1 MARIVK
7 SLERSVLPAALSS
20 NLELNEFT
28 GDRSKSHWW
37 WDTQRPNDGGVM
49 FDRKVRKFISR
60 ALRSCHRAG
69 TGNDGAA
76 VGSAAA
82 FESVSLNPATFS
94 GNHGVRVVQFDVPF
108 RYARV
113 RGERQTH
120 KGGWIFRTSNALRF
134 ECTPSPRTEGK
145 YLLPRAVDNTT
156 FSPEELEQAVVAAVE
171 STSRS
176 VTFAKHVETGVWR
189 IVSPSEP
196 HHTTTG
202 RGIATSGPMRQ
213 VFDRNSA
220 VIVPAGDDDA
230 MSLAV
235 LLANSHFA
243 ASRTTLPI
251 VVEPQ
256 DAESPSSLMAKY
268 AHLNLI
274 FIGRSA
280 LRNVIVNDLSPPAFP
295 FRLRESG
302 FTFHGRVHT
311 NAAAAF
317 IVPWQSDRVL
327 QRYDRLALVLTEEAS
342 GTRESP
348 LLDLMA
354 SHTYSSNTP
363 LTRSMFTNMVPD
375 WIVTDGDEFLWKG
388 LGGLSAAGYFSHRDW
403 SADRVMSVF

>member
-1 MARIVK
+1 M
-7 SLERSVLPAALSS
+7 
-20 NLELNEFT
+20 
-28 GDRSKSHWW
+28 
-37 WDTQRPNDGGVM
+37 
-49 FDRKVRKFISR
+49 
-60 ALRSCHRAG
+60 
-69 TGNDGAA
+69 
-76 VGSAAA
+76 
-82 FESVSLNPATFS
+82 
-94 GNHGVRVVQFDVPF
+94 
-108 RYARV
+108 
-113 RGERQTH
+113 
-120 KGGWIFRTSNALRF
+120 
-134 ECTPSPRTEGK
+134 
-145 YLLPRAVDNTT
+145 
-156 FSPEELEQAVVAAVE
+156 
-171 STSRS
+171 
-176 VTFAKHVETGVWR
+176 FAKHVETGTWR

-213 VFDRNSA
+213 VFDRAA
-220 VIVPAGDDDA
+220 VIVVPAGDDAA

-256 DAESPSSLMAKY
+256 GAERPSTLIARY
-268 AHLNLI
+268 AHLNLV

-280 LRNVIVNDLSPPAFP
+280 LRDRIVNDLSPPAFP
-295 FRLRESG
+295 FRVREGG
-302 FTFHGRVHT
+302 FTFRGRVHT

-317 IVPWQSDRVL
+317 IVPWQSDRIA
-327 QRYDRLALVLTEEAS
+327 QRYDRLALVLTEDAS

-375 WIVTDGDEFLWKG
+375 WFVTDGDEFLWKG
-388 LGGLSAAGYFSHRDW
+388 LGGLRAAGYFSHRDW